1 MGGYVLE
8 NFLIKKEGG
17 PKTPIF
23 VIDFQK
29 IPEEFSEKQNHR
41 GSAAQIFF
49 SLVVEKP

>member
-8 NFLIKKEGG
+8 NFLIKKKFGQ
-17 PKTPIF
+17 KTLIF
-23 VIDFQK
+23 LIDFQK
-29 IPEEFSEKQNHR
+29 MPEEFSEKQNHR